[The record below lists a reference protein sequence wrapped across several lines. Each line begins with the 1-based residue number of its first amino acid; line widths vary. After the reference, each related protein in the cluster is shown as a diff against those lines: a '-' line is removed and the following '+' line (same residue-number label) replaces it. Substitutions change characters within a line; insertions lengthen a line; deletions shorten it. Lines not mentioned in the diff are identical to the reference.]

1 MVLVA
6 TVKLDQRTLTR
17 MEHLCIIR
25 QLQVRLGFVKA
36 FMVVVLVLGTV
47 PMVLAI
53 NHVPPEMEL
62 PQTVQVDQEEHPTVA
77 LVLLEMQDML
87 L

>member
-1 MVLVA
+1 
-6 TVKLDQRTLTR
+6 

-25 QLQVRLGFVKA
+25 QVLVRLGFVKA

-53 NHVPPEMEL
+53 NHVLAEMEL
-62 PQTVQVDQEEHPTVA
+62 PQTVRVGQEEQATVVR
-77 LVLLEMQDML
+77 VLLEMQDML

>member
-53 NHVPPEMEL
+53 NHVLAEMEL
-62 PQTVQVDQEEHPTVA
+62 PQTVRVGQEERATVVR
-77 LVLLEMQDML
+77 VLLEKQDML